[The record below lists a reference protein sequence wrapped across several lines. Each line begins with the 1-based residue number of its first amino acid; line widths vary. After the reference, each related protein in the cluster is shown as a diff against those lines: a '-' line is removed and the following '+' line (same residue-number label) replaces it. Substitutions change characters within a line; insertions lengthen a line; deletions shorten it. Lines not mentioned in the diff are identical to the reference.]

1 MRPRAASFLVSAAL
15 GLAALLLAACQK
27 PVPPRVIVLGVD
39 GMDPGFVERHW
50 ADLPNLDRLRHQGG
64 FSPLATTTPP
74 QSPVAWSTFI
84 TGLDPAEH
92 GILDFVHRDPA
103 TRQPY
108 LSTART
114 TGPRFTLPLGPYSLP
129 LSGARIES
137 LRKGKAFWETLD
149 ERGIPVTIIRI
160 PANYP
165 PLHAGREISGMG
177 SPDLMGTQGTFS
189 FYTDDPAEVT
199 RSVPGGSI
207 RKVEF
212 ANGHADLEL
221 SGPPNPLRLDAATTT
236 TRISVD
242 VDSERAGAVLEVG
255 GQRRILM
262 QGEWSEWIPVEFR
275 LAGPFVKAKG
285 MVRVF
290 AQQLRGGF
298 RVYVSP
304 VNIDPLAPALPISH
318 PASFAGEFGRFFTL
332 GIPEDTAALRQ
343 GIFTLPDFIGQ
354 IRLVLDGERRM
365 LRQSLDKFQGGFLFF
380 YFSSVDQA
388 SHILWARHDAELLE
402 VYKAVDASIGEA
414 MAREPSAKLIVM
426 SDHGFTSFD
435 RGVNLN
441 AALSGTGASAMGL
454 NGVYLDGADSAAV
467 QRRLLELR
475 DPETGA
481 QVVTTVSKGGKPGPD
496 LIVGYAPGYRASW
509 RTGIGETSP
518 SVFETNADA
527 WEADHCVDAAAVPGI
542 LVTNFGPIPPRQSL
556 KTLSGLI
563 LGLFR

>member
-1 MRPRAASFLVSAAL
+1 
-15 GLAALLLAACQK
+15 
-27 PVPPRVIVLGVD
+27 
-39 GMDPGFVERHW
+39 MDPVFVEHHW

-92 GILDFVHRDPA
+92 GILDFVHRDPG

-108 LSTART
+108 LSTTRT
-114 TGPRFTLPLGPYSLP
+114 VAPGFTLPLGPYSLP

-189 FYTDDPAEVT
+189 FYTDDPAEIT
-199 RSVPGGSI
+199 RPVPGGRI
-207 RKVEF
+207 RKV
-212 ANGHADLEL
+212 ALVNGHADLEL
-221 SGPPNPLRLDAATTT
+221 SGPPNPLRRDAATSTT
-236 TRISVD
+236 HILVD
-242 VDSERAGAVLEVG
+242 VDAERAGAVFEVG
-255 GQRRILM
+255 GRRRILM
-262 QGEWSEWIPVEFR
+262 EGEWSDWIPVEFR
-275 LAGPFVKAKG
+275 FAGPFVKAKG

-290 AQQLRGGF
+290 AQRLRGGF

-304 VNIDPLAPALPISH
+304 VNIDPLDPALPISH
-318 PASFAGEFGRFFTL
+318 PPSFASEFGRFFTL

-343 GIFTLPDFIGQ
+343 GVFTLPDFIRQ
-354 IRLVLDGERRM
+354 SRLLLDGERRM
-365 LRQSLDKFQGGFLFF
+365 LRQSLDKFHGGFLFF

-388 SHILWARHDAELLE
+388 SHILWGRHESELLE
-402 VYKAVDASIGEA
+402 VYRAVDASIGET
-414 MAREPSAKLIVM
+414 MLRVPGAKLIVM

-435 RGVNLN
+435 RAVNLN

-454 NGVYLDGADSAAV
+454 NGVYLDGADSASV
-467 QRRLLELR
+467 RHRLLELL

-481 QVVTTVSKGGKPGPD
+481 QVVTSVSKGAKPGPD

-509 RTGIGETSP
+509 RTGIGETAP
-518 SVFETNADA
+518 TVFETNTDA
-527 WEADHCVDAAAVPGI
+527 WEADHCVDAAVVPGI
-542 LVTNFGPIPPRQSL
+542 LVTSFGPVPSGQSL